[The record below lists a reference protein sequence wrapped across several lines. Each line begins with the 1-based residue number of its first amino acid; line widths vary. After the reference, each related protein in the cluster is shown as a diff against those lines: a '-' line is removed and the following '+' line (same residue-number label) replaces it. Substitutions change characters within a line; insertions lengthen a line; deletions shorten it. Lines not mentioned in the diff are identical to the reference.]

1 MLINID
7 DPTKN
12 DFEILKM
19 MKYIYIYFSFSLFQ
33 CHFTSDNHVKR
44 TIIIKRSV

>member
-19 MKYIYIYFSFSLFQ
+19 MKYIYMNYRLKASI
-33 CHFTSDNHVKR
+33 
-44 TIIIKRSV
+44 